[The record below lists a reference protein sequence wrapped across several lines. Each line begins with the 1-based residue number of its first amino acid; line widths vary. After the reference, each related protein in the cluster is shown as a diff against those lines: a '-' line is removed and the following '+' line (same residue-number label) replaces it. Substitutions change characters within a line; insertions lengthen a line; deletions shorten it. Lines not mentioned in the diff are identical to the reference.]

1 MGKASILNS
10 QAKEELSIMGLLD
23 HQFSYKNEPSFT
35 EKTNSEIPE
44 LNHANVN
51 LPYPDLQKLLNK
63 ISILQDQIASLQQ
76 ETQTNKVTSLK
87 QLDSTI
93 TIDQLWDYLQSHND
107 LKKDLLKKV
116 NVAQAFPV
124 RLHLSGANIGTKYVN
139 EEIVR
144 RYGLS
149 DGDLANANFED
160 SKITVN
166 VIKHNGHT
174 LDDAGIK
181 FYTGEIVDRNGH
193 LEVDNPTGDG
203 NISGTA
209 AFEMGALPYVPTHEE
224 IDKYDLKVGQ
234 IVDVSWYASNPGT
247 IKIVWIHPE
256 EAADSQAESKPEKP
270 KKPTG
275 NTPKPWTPNYA
286 EIKPIVSGKTVLLVG
301 DSVYTENLRRVT
313 DAYDATLTEVD
324 SIDRERFEAMVESA
338 DMLIIALH
346 YVSHRD
352 SNLAVDL
359 AKAHG
364 LTYAT
369 FNQHAKIPFEIA
381 LRTAAQR
388 YEAAQVNAEE

>member
-1 MGKASILNS
+1 
-10 QAKEELSIMGLLD
+10 MGLLD

-149 DGDLANANFED
+149 DGDLANTNFED

-193 LEVDNPTGDG
+193 W
-203 NISGTA
+203 
-209 AFEMGALPYVPTHEE
+209 
-224 IDKYDLKVGQ
+224 K
-234 IVDVSWYASNPGT
+234 
-247 IKIVWIHPE
+247 
-256 EAADSQAESKPEKP
+256 
-270 KKPTG
+270 
-275 NTPKPWTPNYA
+275 
-286 EIKPIVSGKTVLLVG
+286 
-301 DSVYTENLRRVT
+301 
-313 DAYDATLTEVD
+313 
-324 SIDRERFEAMVESA
+324 
-338 DMLIIALH
+338 LIIQPVMVISAELPLLKWGLCH
-346 YVSHRD
+346 MCRHTKKLTSMILK
-352 SNLAVDL
+352 SAKLSMLA
-359 AKAHG
+359 G
-364 LTYAT
+364 MPAT
-369 FNQHAKIPFEIA
+369 P
-381 LRTAAQR
+381 
-388 YEAAQVNAEE
+388 VP